1 MILALYG
8 SQKAIDQQKAFKP
21 APENGRKVIFATN
34 IAETSLTV
42 DGVAFVIDCGFVKQ
56 NCYNAQTGV

>member
-8 SQKAIDQQKAFKP
+8 SQKSADQQRAFTP
-21 APENGRKVIFATN
+21 APQNGRKVIFATN

-42 DGVAFVIDCGFVKQ
+42 DGVAFVVDSGFVKQ